1 MSLTSEQK
9 SQIAAAVAAAERRTA
24 AEFAVVITPASDDYA
39 GFPLV
44 WSGAI
49 ALVAGGL
56 TTLLWPTM
64 SVLDLCLVQGA
75 TYALTAVLLSLL
87 PVRARLAPPYV
98 RRTRAEALA
107 DLQFTARVAERTR
120 DGVGLLL
127 FVSLAEHT
135 AIIRVDHRIAAAL
148 PPSTWQTIIDDMVQG
163 ARAGRLAEAIIAAID
178 ACATTLAPAFPPK
191 SNQINEIA
199 DRVTTL

>member
-1 MSLTSEQK
+1 MTLTSEQE

-24 AEFAVVITPASDDYA
+24 AEFAVVITPARDDYT

-56 TTLLWPTM
+56 TALLRPTV

-75 TYALTAVLLSLL
+75 AYALAAVLLSVL
-87 PVRARLAPPYV
+87 PIRARLAPPFV
-98 RRTRAEALA
+98 RRARAEAVA
-107 DLQFTARVAERTR
+107 ELQFAARVAERTR

-148 PPSTWQTIIDDMVQG
+148 APSTWQTIIDDLVRD
-163 ARAGRLAEAIIAAID
+163 ARSGRLAEAIIAAID
-178 ACATTLAPAFPPK
+178 ACATTLAPAFPPRP
-191 SNQINEIA
+191 NQINEIA
-199 DRVTTL
+199 DQVTTL